1 MRKLLAVLLSLW
13 LCAPV
18 YAQQSKS
25 ALTTEINTD
34 FADNTTGAITA
45 ALLRTVSTDIVNSYV
60 DWLTCTGTGGI
71 IYYSGGT
78 PTCRTAGVDG
88 QVLVFNGVPTW
99 QYITAGT
106 ISGSVTNA
114 TNATNLTTTNDTTT
128 NATYYPTFQTAS
140 GGTNPLKTSNAKLT
154 YNPSTGRL
162 SATDFAGTFNGNTL
176 TAGTFTITGVAG
188 KTFTFNKNITLEGT
202 DGTTWTGPSTNATLA
217 SLNIASQVLTGG
229 AIVTAPTAGSGSFT
243 VNCGLGP
250 LQSYTNGAAA
260 TITAPANDGSCIIKS
275 TNNASAGAL
284 TFSGFTVSANTGD
297 SLTTTNGNIFYISIV
312 RIGGTANYIIR
323 AAQ

>member
-1 MRKLLAVLLSLW
+1 MCKLLAVLLSLW

-45 ALLRTVSTDIVNSYV
+45 ALVRTVTTDIVNSYV

-71 IYYSGGT
+71 IFYNAGT

-88 QVLVFNGVPTW
+88 QTLIFNGVPSW

-114 TNATNLTTTNDTTT
+114 TNATNLTTTNDTAT
-128 NATYYPTFQTAS
+128 NATYFPTFQTAS

-162 SATDFAGTFNGNTL
+162 SATDFAGTFAGNTL
-176 TAGTFTITGVAG
+176 TTGTFTITGTAA
-188 KTFTFNKNITLEGT
+188 KTLTFTNSVTLTGT
-202 DGTTWTGPSTNATLA
+202 DAAVYTFPNATATIPRTVASGAKALA
-217 SLNIASQVLTGG
+217 TGAIASAACTAAQTDTATGTLTTDG
-229 AIVTAPTAGSGSFT
+229 IVVSFNADPTAVTGYVPLTSGMLTIIYYPTADT
-243 VNCGLGP
+243 VNFKVC
-250 LQSYTNGAAA
+250 
-260 TITAPANDGSCIIKS
+260 
-275 TNNASAGAL
+275 NN
-284 TFSGFTVSANTGD
+284 
-297 SLTTTNGNIFYISIV
+297 
-312 RIGGTANYIIR
+312 TANSITPGAVTINWR
-323 AAQ
+323 VLR